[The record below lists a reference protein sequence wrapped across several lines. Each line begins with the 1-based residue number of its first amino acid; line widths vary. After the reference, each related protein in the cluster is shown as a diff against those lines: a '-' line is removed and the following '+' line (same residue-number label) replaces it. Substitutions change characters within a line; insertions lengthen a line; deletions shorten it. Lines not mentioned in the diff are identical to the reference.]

1 MKKNA
6 KIGLLVAAMTF
17 GGSTL
22 FAQVSVGINISARIA
37 PPALPVYTQ
46 PACPGE
52 GYLWTPGYWAYN
64 DAGGYYWVPGV
75 WVRPPRVGV
84 LWTPAYWGFVDG
96 IYSFHSGYWGPHIG
110 FYGGINYG
118 YGYGGSGFY
127 GGRWEG
133 GSYRYNTAVTNVNTT
148 VIHNTYVNKT
158 VINNNVVNNRTSF
171 NGQGGVNVQPR
182 AEELR
187 AMHEEHIQPTAS
199 QLSHEQTAGRN
210 RSQFAN
216 VNHGARPGQMNM
228 NGNNGRQMNIN
239 NQMRNNRL
247 ANMDRPPQQRFANI
261 NRPMHAPRP
270 HNEQPHPRP
279 HGDPHRAEHVRR
291 G

>member
-1 MKKNA
+1 MLMKKNV
-6 KIGLLVAAMTF
+6 KIGLLLAAMTF

-22 FAQVSVGINISARIA
+22 FAQVSIGVNISARIA

-46 PACPGE
+46 PACPVE

-64 DAGGYYWVPGV
+64 EAEGYYWVPGV

-96 IYSFHSGYWGPHIG
+96 IYSFHPGYWGPHIG

-118 YGYGGSGFY
+118 YGYSGSGFY

-133 GSYRYNTAVTNVNTT
+133 GSYRYNTAITNVNST

-158 VINNNVVNNRTSF
+158 VINNNIVNNRTSF

-187 AMHEEHIQPTAS
+187 AMHEEHIQPTAY
-199 QLSHEQTAGRN
+199 QLSHEQTSGRD
-210 RSQFAN
+210 RTQFAN
-216 VNHGARPGQMNM
+216 VNHGARPGQMNL
-228 NGNNGRQMNIN
+228 NGNK
-239 NQMRNNRL
+239 RL
-247 ANMDRPPQQRFANI
+247 ANMDRPPQQRLANI
-261 NRPMHAPRP
+261 NRPMHALRS

-279 HGDPHRAEHVRR
+279 HGDPHRVGHERR